1 MLARGPCERASVPDG
16 GSRVTPMAHR
26 PVSSLRYGL
35 TVLAELAVLLFVGAA
50 FLLLCSVAS

>member
-1 MLARGPCERASVPDG
+1 MN
-16 GSRVTPMAHR
+16 MAHR
-26 PVSSLRYGL
+26 PSTLRYGL